1 VGQEKVEGKAR
12 SEAHPMG
19 QGLMAG
25 ARVVGYG
32 LEGNELGTAAEHGR
46 RLAGGG
52 GGGSVWS
59 GLSEGLYPFD

>member
-25 ARVVGYG
+25 ARVAGYG
-32 LEGNELGTAAEHGR
+32 LEGIELATAA
-46 RLAGGG
+46 LNMGGG
-52 GGGSVWS
+52 LPAAAAAACGRV
-59 GLSEGLYPFD
+59 

>member
-1 VGQEKVEGKAR
+1 VEGKAR

-25 ARVVGYG
+25 VRVAGYG
-32 LEGNELGTAAEHGR
+32 LEGIELATAAGHGR

-52 GGGSVWS
+52 AGGGGLWS

>member
-1 VGQEKVEGKAR
+1 
-12 SEAHPMG
+12 
-19 QGLMAG
+19 MAG
-25 ARVVGYG
+25 VRVAGYG
-32 LEGNELGTAAEHGR
+32 LEGIELATAAGHGR